1 MKTRREKNKI
11 IKGGARTPKSLN
23 LSDDELLFSP
33 VPLSAVWGND
43 SLKAEKADAKDKP
56 PNRGIFEPHDAIS
69 DIAISDVFRQLR
81 TVVGLLLPA
90 LEDLQFSL
98 DEALGQVD
106 VKRRKVR

>member
-1 MKTRREKNKI
+1 MKPRREKNKN
-11 IKGGARTPKSLN
+11 KRGEAPKNPRS
-23 LSDDELLFSP
+23 SDDELLFSP
-33 VPLSAVWGND
+33 IPLSAVWGND

-69 DIAISDVFRQLR
+69 EIAISNVFRQLR
-81 TVVGLLLPA
+81 TVVGLLLPE
-90 LEDLQFSL
+90 LERLQSSL